1 MNHIVRGRLLLN
13 VTLAAVLLGA
23 LLVASPQAQ
32 SIVLPLAGLMLAM
45 IVVNTYL
52 AARTSAQVGTLRT
65 AALRMST
72 GDFSE
77 PVPQTSEEPL
87 ANLSEILERVRKQ
100 LNQQTQ
106 EIARHL
112 GAQSK
117 MSGDVDGVLHDLR
130 ETIASQVSALEE
142 TSTSLHEMTTSAKQ
156 IAQSVETLARGA
168 EESSSS
174 ILEMAAS
181 NDEVAENMVNLAGA
195 VFVDLATDLA
205 DLMQTYEMAR
215 GGDTQL
221 DVDRFAPTPRT
232 HANAIPAD
240 DPPLCRWIVNV
251 RDDMLREPLR
261 LGIGCA
267 ELDEQRLQNGA
278 PLHALF
284 RVCGRGG
291 QPDSAGRVGG
301 GQ

>member
-112 GAQSK
+112 GAQ
-117 MSGDVDGVLHDLR
+117 VL
-130 ETIASQVSALEE
+130 VS
-142 TSTSLHEMTTSAKQ
+142 
-156 IAQSVETLARGA
+156 
-168 EESSSS
+168 
-174 ILEMAAS
+174 
-181 NDEVAENMVNLAGA
+181 
-195 VFVDLATDLA
+195 
-205 DLMQTYEMAR
+205 Y
-215 GGDTQL
+215 
-221 DVDRFAPTPRT
+221 
-232 HANAIPAD
+232 AD
-240 DPPLCRWIVNV
+240 DGGYGHPDHVRCHDATRAAAGVMGRPFEVIVTDPDRPHDSWYVPDAQDLDRVV
-251 RDDMLREPLR
+251 RAHHAY
-261 LGIGCA
+261 GTQFTVTG
-267 ELDEQRLQNGA
+267 LDIT
-278 PLHALF
+278 H
-284 RVCGRGG
+284 VGG
-291 QPDSAGRVGG
+291 QRQSMVLAAGLRRL
-301 GQ
+301 